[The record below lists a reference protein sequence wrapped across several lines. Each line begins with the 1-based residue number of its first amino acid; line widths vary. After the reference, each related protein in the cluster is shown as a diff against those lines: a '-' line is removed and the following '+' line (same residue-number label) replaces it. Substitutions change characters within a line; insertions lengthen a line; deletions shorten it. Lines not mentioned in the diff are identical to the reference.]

1 MKCFITQTGS
11 FLPGPPVSNDQIEK
25 YLGSINGEAEVKKTV
40 LKMNGITS
48 RHYAQDDQQQPT
60 FDVYQLACMAI
71 QDCLAKR
78 EKDEGAESHIP
89 VSLLTAGTTYAPL
102 GGPGI
107 GSILHSH
114 LQKQKLLSRP
124 VEIGSHSGI
133 CTSAAAAMVS
143 AIRSV
148 AAGEH
153 EAAICVGTEHPSS
166 ALKAAVFDPVD
177 DRDEVTDL
185 RKTKWFMS
193 AFLRFMLSD
202 GAGAF
207 LLEGQPKSSGVSF
220 QVNWTH
226 SRSYAHETP
235 VCMKLENQGVK
246 ITQDIAI
253 LSKYLMPM
261 AKKFSA
267 EAMQR
272 YNDDLVHYKMVLPH
286 LSSFFFRRKTE
297 RMMQEFTSSPDPV
310 PYWTNLATAGNTGS
324 ASIYIML
331 DHYLRENEVKDGDK
345 LMLFIPESGQFN
357 FVMVSLT
364 AVVK

>member
-1 MKCFITQTGS
+1 MNCFITQTGS
-11 FLPGPPVSNDQIEK
+11 FLPGPPVSNNEIET
-25 YLGSINGEAEVKKTV
+25 YLGSIDGEEEVKKTV
-40 LKMNGITS
+40 LKMNGIVN

-60 FDVYQLACMAI
+60 FDVYQLACEAI
-71 QDCLAKR
+71 QDCLSKQDP
-78 EKDEGAESHIP
+78 KCDPHP
-89 VSLLTAGTTYAPL
+89 VTLLTAGTTYAPL

-107 GSILHSH
+107 GSILHSQ
-114 LQKQKLLSRP
+114 LQERGLLTRP

-133 CTSAAAAMVS
+133 CTSSAAAMVS

-153 EAAICVGTEHPSS
+153 EAAICVGSEHPSS
-166 ALKAAVFDPVD
+166 ALKASAFDPVD
-177 DRDEVTDL
+177 DRGAGVDL

-207 LLEGQPKSSGVSF
+207 LLQQQPKPSGVSF
-220 QVNWTH
+220 QINWTH
-226 SRSYAHETP
+226 SRSFAHETP
-235 VCMKLENQGVK
+235 LCMKLENQGVK
-246 ITQDIAI
+246 ITQDISI

-267 EAMQR
+267 EAMEK
-272 YNDDLVHYKMVLPH
+272 YSDDLIDYKMVLPH
-286 LSSFFFRRKTE
+286 LSSFFFRKKTE
-297 RMMQEFTSSPDPV
+297 RMMQQFSSSKDPV
-310 PYWTNLATAGNTGS
+310 PYWTNLASAGNTGS

-331 DHYLRENEVKDGDK
+331 DHYVRENEVNDGDK

>member
-1 MKCFITQTGS
+1 MNCFITQTGC
-11 FLPGPPVSNDQIEK
+11 FLPGPSIPNHEIEK
-25 YLGSINGEAEVKKTV
+25 YLGSVEGEEEVKKTI
-40 LKMNGITS
+40 LKMNGIVN

-60 FDVYQLACMAI
+60 FDVYQLACEAI

-78 EKDEGAESHIP
+78 NQSSHNASPRP
-89 VSLLTAGTTYAPL
+89 VSLLAAGTTYAPL

-114 LQKQKLLSRP
+114 LQQRGLLSHP
-124 VEIGSHSGI
+124 VEIGSHAGI
-133 CTSAAAAMVS
+133 CSSAAAAMVS

-153 EAAICVGTEHPSS
+153 EAAICVGAEHPSS
-166 ALKAAVFDPVD
+166 ALKAAAFDPVD
-177 DRDEVTDL
+177 DRQEGVEL

-193 AFLRFMLSD
+193 TFLRFMLSD

-207 LLEGQPKSSGVSF
+207 LLEHQPKSSGVSF

-235 VCMKLENQGVK
+235 LCMKLENQGVK
-246 ITQDIAI
+246 LTQDITI
-253 LSKYLMPM
+253 LSKHLVPS
-261 AKKFSA
+261 ARKFSA
-267 EAMQR
+267 DAMQR
-272 YNDDLVHYKMVLPH
+272 YNDDLVNYKVILPH
-286 LSSFFFRRKTE
+286 LSSFFFRKKCE
-297 RMMQEFTSSPDPV
+297 RTMQEFSSSSDPV

-331 DHYLRENEVKDGDK
+331 DQYIRDHEGRTTVT
-345 LMLFIPESGQFN
+345 S
-357 FVMVSLT
+357 
-364 AVVK
+364 

>member
-1 MKCFITQTGS
+1 MNCFITQTGS
-11 FLPGPPVSNDQIEK
+11 FLPGSPVSNDEIEK
-25 YLGSINGEAEVKKTV
+25 YLGSIDGEEEVKKTV
-40 LKMNGITS
+40 LKMNGIVS
-48 RHYAQDDQQQPT
+48 RYYAQDDQQQPT
-60 FDVYQLACMAI
+60 FDVYQLACEAI
-71 QDCLAKR
+71 QNCLTKR
-78 EKDEGAESHIP
+78 DRS
-89 VSLLTAGTTYAPL
+89 VSLLTVGTTYAPL

-107 GSILHSH
+107 GSIVHSQ
-114 LQKQKLLSRP
+114 LQERGLVSRP

-143 AIRSV
+143 AIRGV

-153 EAAICVGTEHPSS
+153 ETAICVGSEHASRP
-166 ALKAAVFDPVD
+166 LKAAAFDPVD
-177 DRDEVTDL
+177 DRAEGVDL
-185 RKTKWFMS
+185 RKTKWFMA

-207 LLEGQPKSSGVSF
+207 LLEQQPKSSGVSF
-220 QVNWTH
+220 KVNWTH

-235 VCMKLENQGVK
+235 LCMKLENQGIK

-261 AKKFSA
+261 AAKFSA
-267 EAMQR
+267 EAMER
-272 YNDDLVHYKMVLPH
+272 YNDDLINYKMVLPH
-286 LSSFFFRRKTE
+286 LSSFFFRKKTE
-297 RMMQEFTSSPDPV
+297 RMMQQFSSSSDPV
-310 PYWTNLATAGNTGS
+310 PYWTNLATVGNTGS

-331 DHYLRENEVKDGDK
+331 DHYIRENEVNDGDK